1 MINIQKKYLKEV
13 RKIRKER
20 QTFLDKIDAAI
31 DNLAKEIGLST
42 EEQVETF
49 WSFVVNE
56 DDYLVEVVSSK

>member
-20 QTFLDKIDAAI
+20 QTFLDKSDAAI

>member
-20 QTFLDKIDAAI
+20 QIFLDKSDAAI

-56 DDYLVEVVSSK
+56 EDYLVEVVSSK

>member
-20 QTFLDKIDAAI
+20 QIFLDKSDAAI

>member
-20 QTFLDKIDAAI
+20 QIFLDKSDAAI

-49 WSFVVNE
+49 WSFVVTE

>member
-1 MINIQKKYLKEV
+1 MINIKKKYLKEV

-20 QTFLDKIDAAI
+20 QTFLDKSDAAI